1 MLNEKILANNIL
13 RLIKKREFTLLISL
27 IILVIIIGIRFPRFL
42 EIDNFFDI
50 MDDTSILLIVAIG
63 QFIVILTGGI
73 DLSVA
78 SGIAL
83 SGMSVGL
90 INQYFPEIPIIII
103 IFISLIIGFLLGS
116 FNGIL
121 VSIGR
126 IPPIITTLGTMSI
139 YRGFVFVLS
148 NGKWVSAHEMTEG
161 FRNLPQGEI
170 FGLSGLLIT
179 AIITFVIFAV
189 FLNFIKTGREIY
201 AVGDNELA
209 TKYVGIKIN
218 KIKYLVF
225 MLTGVIVG
233 LSGFLWVAR
242 YASAQNE
249 TALGFELQTI
259 AACVIGGVSISGGLG
274 SIWGVLLGSV
284 LMGLASQAGADTLV
298 IVLVGLL
305 TGLSAGFLNGIIIT
319 GIGIPA
325 IAVTIGSMSLFR
337 GIAFVILGD
346 KAFTKYPESFAY
358 FGQGY
363 IGNTNI
369 PFQLVFFII
378 FAVIFGIVLHKT
390 TYGRKLYAIG
400 NNPTAA
406 RFSGINVSRIKLINF
421 TFIGLCCGIASVF
434 LTSRIGSTRP
444 NIANGWELE
453 IITTVVLGG
462 VSIMGGLGNLHGV
475 IISIFLLGLMKF
487 GMGLINIPGKVM
499 NMVTGFLLILAIMLP
514 GFIRQLQSNA
524 RLKKQRAG

>member
-1 MLNEKILANNIL
+1 MKQLKKNQIGKILT
-13 RLIKKREFTLLISL
+13 RWESMLLYIT
-27 IILVIIIGIRFPRFL
+27 ILVILFFSNLSPYFMDAQNLLNNTFNFIEKAIIVLPMMFIIISA
-42 EIDNFFDI
+42 EIDI
-50 MDDTSILLIVAIG
+50 
-63 QFIVILTGGI
+63 
-73 DLSVA
+73 SVA
-78 SGIAL
+78 SIIAL
-83 SGMSVGL
+83 
-90 INQYFPEIPIIII
+90 
-103 IFISLIIGFLLGS
+103 
-116 FNGIL
+116 
-121 VSIGR
+121 
-126 IPPIITTLGTMSI
+126 
-139 YRGFVFVLS
+139 
-148 NGKWVSAHEMTEG
+148 
-161 FRNLPQGEI
+161 
-170 FGLSGLLIT
+170 
-179 AIITFVIFAV
+179 
-189 FLNFIKTGREIY
+189 
-201 AVGDNELA
+201 
-209 TKYVGIKIN
+209 
-218 KIKYLVF
+218 
-225 MLTGVIVG
+225 
-233 LSGFLWVAR
+233 
-242 YASAQNE
+242 
-249 TALGFELQTI
+249 
-259 AACVIGGVSISGGLG
+259 C
-274 SIWGVLLGSV
+274 SV

-298 IVLVGLL
+298 IILVGLL

-406 RFSGINVSRIKLINF
+406 RFSGINVNRIKLINF

-499 NMVTGFLLILAIMLP
+499 NIVTGFLLILAIMLP

-524 RLKKQRAG
+524 RLKKQKARL